1 MLRLVR
7 GVAPLRPPPP
17 LILSRRLL
25 FDDLPERDKNEYELR
40 SLAFVRQERQIF
52 REEMFERACQRFE
65 MNRFRLADS
74 TLRSV
79 NWGNDNAMRIAFSQ
93 IDSNNDGYITPSEL
107 ARYLSKWG
115 ANLDKQDIEKMIK
128 FVDRDKDGK
137 VSFRE
142 FSKMIRGEFDSP
154 LGRIR
159 ARSKSKDGS

>member
-79 NWGNDNAMRIAFSQ
+79 

>member
-79 NWGNDNAMRIAFSQ
+79 

-115 ANLDKQDIEKMIK
+115 ANLDKQDMEKMVK
-128 FVDRDKDGK
+128 FADRDKDGK

-154 LGRIR
+154 LGRIPR